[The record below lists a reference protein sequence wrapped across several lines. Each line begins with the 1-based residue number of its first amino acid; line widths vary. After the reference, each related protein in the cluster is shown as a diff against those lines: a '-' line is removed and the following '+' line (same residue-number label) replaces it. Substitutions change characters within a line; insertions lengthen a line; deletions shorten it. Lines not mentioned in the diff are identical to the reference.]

1 MVMPFA
7 PTRAMV
13 LAAGLGTRMKPGFP
27 DLPKAL
33 VPVCGRPLIDHALD
47 RLAAAGV
54 ETVVVNVHDRAEM
67 LRAHLAA
74 RRAPEILIS
83 DESELL
89 LETGGGIARVLSLLG
104 PTPFYTM
111 NVDSLWIEGMGSAL
125 GRLAAQWDEARM
137 DAFLLLAPVLH
148 AVGYDGRGDFLMD
161 ATGRLTRR
169 PETWVAPFAWT
180 GVQIVHPRLFAGCPD
195 GPFSL
200 NLLFDRAIAEGRLFG
215 LRHDGIWMHVG
226 TPEGRAAAE
235 EVLRDL

>member
-1 MVMPFA
+1 
-7 PTRAMV
+7 
-13 LAAGLGTRMKPGFP
+13 
-27 DLPKAL
+27 
-33 VPVCGRPLIDHALD
+33 
-47 RLAAAGV
+47 
-54 ETVVVNVHDRAEM
+54 
-67 LRAHLAA
+67 
-74 RRAPEILIS
+74 
-83 DESELL
+83 
-89 LETGGGIARVLSLLG
+89 
-104 PTPFYTM
+104 
-111 NVDSLWIEGMGSAL
+111 
-125 GRLAAQWDEARM
+125 M
-137 DAFLLLAPVLH
+137 DALLLLAPVLH